1 MIPSSSSIIDPIAHP
16 LDKKGINLSF
26 QKQVV
31 HALHLGDPL
40 RCVSTASLLHL
51 RHKFAVLTNTPYNSL
66 CLCICSFRQVLFNLL
81 SNACKFTPSKGSVS
95 VRIYNDEEHPQ
106 EVVASVSDTGIGIKQ
121 ENLKLLFA
129 VRY

>member
-1 MIPSSSSIIDPIAHP
+1 VREHRIFAAFAP
-16 LDKKGINLSF
+16 
-26 QKQVV
+26 QVCC
-31 HALHLGDPL
+31 ANQPTLRFSLH
-40 RCVSTASLLHL
+40 HI
-51 RHKFAVLTNTPYNSL
+51 

-95 VRIYNDEEHPQ
+95 VRIYNDEEHPE

>member
-1 MIPSSSSIIDPIAHP
+1 M
-16 LDKKGINLSF
+16 
-26 QKQVV
+26 
-31 HALHLGDPL
+31 
-40 RCVSTASLLHL
+40 
-51 RHKFAVLTNTPYNSL
+51 
-66 CLCICSFRQVLFNLL
+66 
-81 SNACKFTPSKGSVS
+81 S